1 MNRWMSYFLKLPGC
15 EGMIVF
21 DLKCLQGHKFE
32 GWFDDG
38 KSYEDQKA
46 RGLLTCPIC
55 NDADISKIP
64 TAFSIKSSHPEK
76 TISFHHKELVE
87 LEKKVAAFIENN
99 FDNVGPRFATEALKI
114 HYGVTEPRNIR
125 GTSTQEEE
133 KTLKKEGIEFIKIPV
148 VSDDG

>member
-1 MNRWMSYFLKLPGC
+1 
-15 EGMIVF
+15 MIVF

-38 KSYEDQKA
+38 KAYEDQKA
-46 RGLLTCPIC
+46 RGLLICPVC

-64 TAFSIKSSHPEK
+64 TAFSIKASHAEKSPVSTLKELSRLEK
-76 TISFHHKELVE
+76 TL
-87 LEKKVAAFIENN
+87 AAFIEKN
-99 FDNVGPRFATEALKI
+99 FDNVGSRFATEALKI

-133 KTLKKEGIEFIKIPV
+133 KTLKEEGIEFIKVPV